1 MSSTQGNGEHWKSL
15 ESVGISR
22 KELAM
27 AEALQMEYDAL
38 SRLRHHK
45 EESRAKQNTEPSLI
59 SWDEPALDFYS
70 KPAGRRTD
78 LKLLRGLSGS
88 DPTLNYNSISP
99 PEGLPNSTSQD
110 PQPGPDPWPKGSLS
124 GDYLYIFDGSEGRCS
139 LSPGSGDTD
148 GSCKKLSPPPLPPR
162 VSIWDAPPLPP
173 RKGSPSPS
181 KISQPNDI
189 NSFSS
194 AEQPPDKLLVAQDP
208 EEGELPDGRGQGHT
222 LGSVDYDGI
231 NDAITRLN
239 LKSTYDSEIS
249 SDATRGWKEGRG
261 PLDFNKDTSGKPV
274 ARSKTMPP
282 QVPPRTYTSRYANRK
297 NATPGNNRRISAAP
311 VGSRPHTVANGHEL
325 FEVSEERDEE
335 VAAFCHMLDILRTG
349 SDIQDYSLTGC
360 VWSTVTPSPEH
371 LGDEVNLKV
380 TVLCDSLREPLTFT
394 CNCELVGV
402 TPVSLELR
410 QGGLFGNFVSHLTLS
425 PE

>member
-1 MSSTQGNGEHWKSL
+1 MGPGLDDVTLLSQYQSTDKSCFVTKLHFYPLPAGPKTTCTSHTGLTLAGSRRLHCFLHPHLIMSSTQGNGEHWKSL

-45 EESRAKQNTEPSLI
+45 EASRAKQNTEPSLI
-59 SWDEPALDFYS
+59 SWDEPTLDFYS

-88 DPTLNYNSISP
+88 DPTLNYNSIDP
-99 PEGLPNSTSQD
+99 QEEPPNSTSQD
-110 PQPGPDPWPKGSLS
+110 PQPGPDPWPKGSLP
-124 GDYLYIFDGSEGRCS
+124 GDYLYIFDGSDGRLS
-139 LSPGSGDTD
+139 LSSESGDTG
-148 GSCKKLSPPPLPPR
+148 GSGKKLSPPPLPPR

-181 KISQPNDI
+181 KIAQPTDI
-189 NSFSS
+189 NSFSLV
-194 AEQPPDKLLVAQDP
+194 EQPPDKLLGPQDP
-208 EEGELPDGRGQGHT
+208 EEEELPDGGGQRHV

-239 LKSTYDSEIS
+239 LKSTYDSEML

-282 QVPPRTYTSRYANRK
+282 QVPPRTYTSRYTNRK
-297 NATPGNNRRISAAP
+297 NATPGKNRRISAAP
-311 VGSRPHTVANGHEL
+311 V
-325 FEVSEERDEE
+325 
-335 VAAFCHMLDILRTG
+335 RTCLPVC
-349 SDIQDYSLTGC
+349 SFRTWTTFSLPFQIQIYQALTGPFSSLFYFC
-360 VWSTVTPSPEH
+360 LW
-371 LGDEVNLKV
+371 NLWV
-380 TVLCDSLREPLTFT
+380 
-394 CNCELVGV
+394 LVGV
-402 TPVSLELR
+402 EREPS
-410 QGGLFGNFVSHLTLS
+410 
-425 PE
+425 

>member
-1 MSSTQGNGEHWKSL
+1 
-15 ESVGISR
+15 
-22 KELAM
+22 M

-311 VGSRPHTVANGHEL
+311 VRTFLCIRSERKLVSLCHCKFRSTKSHLPFSRPFCPRGSWALVVRVGEGSKLGFIMEGRARNIWNGL
-325 FEVSEERDEE
+325 APFLGLRFSTMATR
-335 VAAFCHMLDILRTG
+335 AF
-349 SDIQDYSLTGC
+349 
-360 VWSTVTPSPEH
+360 
-371 LGDEVNLKV
+371 LGAGVLKYWLPIG
-380 TVLCDSLREPLTFT
+380 TSFLK
-394 CNCELVGV
+394 
-402 TPVSLELR
+402 
-410 QGGLFGNFVSHLTLS
+410 
-425 PE
+425 